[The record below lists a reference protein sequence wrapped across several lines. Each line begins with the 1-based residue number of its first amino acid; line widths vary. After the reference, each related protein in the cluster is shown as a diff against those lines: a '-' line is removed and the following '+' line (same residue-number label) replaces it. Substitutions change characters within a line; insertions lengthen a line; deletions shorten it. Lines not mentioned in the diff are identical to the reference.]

1 MTKYE
6 LKHGENYSYVEN
18 VLSDD
23 EIKYLMNHWD
33 NIDIGT
39 VLIGTN
45 GWDVWSDKKTVI
57 DINSRYV
64 EIVGIPKHN
73 IDFLSE
79 KIKTIFSLVVD
90 YDFGIEGPHYFT
102 KYPTGGFHSR
112 HKDGGTHNNVTRDKV
127 ITIQLTDENEYE
139 GGDLIINGEMAPR
152 SKGTFILYS
161 GMDPHEVTKVT
172 EGERYS
178 ITECAGER
186 E

>member
-1 MTKYE
+1 MSKYE

-33 NIDIGT
+33 NIDISTILTGSYE
-39 VLIGTN
+39 
-45 GWDVWSDKKTVI
+45 WDVWSPNKTIIDKGH
-57 DINSRYV
+57 RLV

-73 IDFLSE
+73 IGFLSE

-102 KYPTGGFHSR
+102 KYPTGGFHTP
-112 HKDGGTHNNVTRDKV
+112 HKDGGTYNDVTRDKV
-127 ITIQLTDENEYE
+127 ITIQLTDENEYK

-152 SKGTFILYS
+152 SKGTFIVYS
-161 GMDPHEVTKVT
+161 GMDLHEVTKVT
-172 EGERYS
+172 KGERFS

-186 E
+186 V

>member
-39 VLIGTN
+39 ILIGTN
-45 GWDVWSDKKTVI
+45 EWDVWSPKKTII
-57 DINSRYV
+57 DKGYRLV
-64 EIVGIPKHN
+64 EIVGVQKN
-73 IDFLSE
+73 TIDFLSE
-79 KIKTIFSLVVD
+79 KIINIFNLIID

-102 KYPTGGFHSR
+102 KYPTGGFHSLHR
-112 HKDGGTHNNVTRDKV
+112 DGGTHNDVTRDKV
-127 ITIQLTDENEYE
+127 ITIQLTDENQYK

-186 E
+186 K